1 VSLTQTAAQKNTDRV
16 LFCVDPFCSV
26 LYKYKW
32 AADEG
37 QVVPIVP
44 EDDKEGIDL
53 DSDYEYFTTMADLL
67 NVDTSGSAQKG
78 FTFNLDYLIED
89 AVPSKNQY
97 GDSGSVKTF
106 RDACIEDTADYSDM
120 DSSGHMSEDDKSAG
134 REDSAKRSSSPV
146 DLVEADTATQAT
158 STLTDDTSEDVAAS
172 LEQLMLQNPALA
184 QLLYLKNSAQLQ
196 STSVAVSPY
205 EGADG
210 N

>member
-1 VSLTQTAAQKNTDRV
+1 V
-16 LFCVDPFCSV
+16 V

-44 EDDKEGIDL
+44 EDDEEGIDL
-53 DSDYEYFTTMADLL
+53 DSDDEYFTTMADLL

-89 AVPSKNQY
+89 AVPSKNQHR
-97 GDSGSVKTF
+97 GSGSVKTF